1 MYTGPKPTLDKP
13 ITIPRLQAMKDAG
26 EKIACLTAYDASF
39 STVLGDNGV
48 EIILVGDSLGMVIQ
62 GKSSTVPVTTDEIV
76 YHCKATAAGLNKSF
90 LLADMPFLSYSDR
103 EVAMRNAARLMQE
116 GDAHM
121 VKLEGGVLQ
130 ADVVEFL
137 STRGVP
143 VCGHIGLRPQQ
154 VHKLGGYRVQGK
166 QPADAEEMLEDA
178 RVLEEAGADLLLV
191 ECVPSALGKQLA
203 EQSRVPVIGI
213 GAGPD
218 TDGQILVLQDMLG
231 ITSGHKA
238 RFVQNFLNGEEGAA
252 STIPDAVAAYV
263 NAVKT
268 GTYPQPEHCF

>member
-13 ITIPRLQAMKDAG
+13 ITIPRLQALKESG

-39 STVLGDNGV
+39 STVLGENGV

-62 GKSSTVPVTTDEIV
+62 GKSSTVPVSTDEIV
-76 YHCKATAAGLNKSF
+76 YHCKATAAGLNNSF

-166 QPADAEEMLEDA
+166 EEADALDMLEDA

-191 ECVPSALGKQLA
+191 ECVPSSLGKRLT

-231 ITSGHKA
+231 ITAGHKA
-238 RFVQNFLNGEEGAA
+238 RFVQNFLNGEANSA
-252 STIPDAVAAYV
+252 TTIPDAIAALSLI
-263 NAVKT
+263 
-268 GTYPQPEHCF
+268 HI